1 MNHSPKASK
10 SMSDIAKQLLDL
22 AKKAGAMH
30 ADALSVI
37 DTGESVD
44 IRHGTLESIERENS
58 RGVGLRA
65 FVETNK
71 GLAFASASTSD
82 VSEAGL
88 KKLAEQVLTMAKIS
102 EPDPDAMPPEGAEH
116 PSAFELD
123 AWQKKYPHQNHGWN
137 TEQAKNAALSCEA
150 AALAYSDK
158 ISNSEGASA
167 SFGET
172 SIAYAASDG
181 FIASYERASS
191 SLSISVISGEGESM
205 QRDYAYTQARQ
216 AKQLSPASEIGQ
228 EAAERALRLLGAS
241 GLHSRNTT
249 VIFEPR
255 IASSILSHLVSAING
270 RSVLQ
275 KRSFLNN
282 AVNEKI
288 FPDFIHISDEPDHA
302 KGMGNRLFDGE
313 GTRCQARN
321 IIEAG
326 KLTGF
331 LTDRYAAKRLGTT
344 PTGHARRGL
353 TGDTGIGTSNLILQP
368 GTEDLDAILHD
379 ISNGILITELMG
391 FGINGVTGD
400 YSRGASGF
408 LIENGKLSRPVQAFT
423 IAGNLK
429 DMFANISHI
438 GNDLTWFGAIAVP
451 SIAIGNMTIA
461 GESPINRV

>member
-1 MNHSPKASK
+1 MSNHLKDLTMKEISC
-10 SMSDIAKQLLDL
+10 QLVDM
-22 AKKAGAMH
+22 AKKSGAIH

-44 IRHGTLESIERENS
+44 VRHGKLESIEREDS
-58 RGVGLRA
+58 CGVGLRA
-65 FVETNK
+65 FIETPK

-82 VSEAGL
+82 VSETGL
-88 KKLAEQVLTMAKIS
+88 KKLAEQVVMMANIS

-116 PSAFELD
+116 PSLSELA
-123 AWQKKYPHQNHGWN
+123 AWQKKHPHQAHNWN
-137 TEQAKNAALSCEA
+137 TELAKSAALACEE

-181 FIASYERASS
+181 FVADYERASS
-191 SLSISVISGEGESM
+191 SLSISVIAGAGESM
-205 QRDYAYTQARQ
+205 QRDYAYTRARD
-216 AKQLSPASEIGQ
+216 ASDLRAAAEVGQ
-228 EAAERALRLLGAS
+228 EASERTLRLLGAS
-241 GLHSRNTT
+241 GLSSRNTT

-255 IASSILSHLVSAING
+255 IATSILSHLASAING
-270 RSVLQ
+270 RAILQ
-275 KRSFLNN
+275 KRSFLND
-282 AVNEKI
+282 AVNQQI
-288 FPDFIHISDEPDHA
+288 FPDFIHISDDPDHVD
-302 KGMGNRLFDGE
+302 GMGNRLFDGE
-313 GTRCQARN
+313 GTRCSARN

-331 LTDRYAAKRLGTT
+331 LTDRYAAKRLGSA

-368 GTEDLDAILHD
+368 GTENVEAMLHD
-379 ISNGILITELMG
+379 ISDGVLITELMG

-400 YSRGASGF
+400 YSRGAAGF
-408 LIENGKLSRPVQAFT
+408 LIEHGQISRPVQAFT
-423 IAGNLK
+423 IAGNLN

-438 GNDLTWFGAIAVP
+438 GNDLTWFGSTAVP
-451 SIAIGNMTIA
+451 SIAISNMTIA
-461 GESPINRV
+461 GQ